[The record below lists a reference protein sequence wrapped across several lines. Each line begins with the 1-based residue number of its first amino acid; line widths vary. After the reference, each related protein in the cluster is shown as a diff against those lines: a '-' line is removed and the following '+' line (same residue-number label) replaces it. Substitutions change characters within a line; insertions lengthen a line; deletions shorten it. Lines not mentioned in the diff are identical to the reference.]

1 MSNNASITNVIN
13 VALIPEG
20 QLAGFDNMNLITV
33 FTSETGVI
41 ASAERFRTYR
51 DAASVAA
58 DWGSASAVTEYANT
72 VFGTKPNAINFGG
85 SLIVALH
92 RATAENVAATAATLV
107 SAQMVEATVINTL
120 QTITDGSFTID
131 VDGTPVIVT
140 GLDFTSTTD
149 LDGVA
154 TMLDTAVAGA
164 TVAHDN
170 GFLTVTSGTT
180 GVLSLLTAFEVH
192 STGTFIG
199 EILSLSDGSGS
210 TLTQGA
216 AAVVLPVE
224 TKVESLT
231 ATKALINFKGSCF
244 IDLVL
249 DAEVDDIAAWAQANQ
264 SIVYNVFSGSSYLA
278 VDPANPVWA
287 VRLASQSSF
296 RCLYSKSGNRKLAA
310 SYMARTHTV
319 DFNAE
324 NSAITLNLKTL
335 NVPAESY
342 TQTEIDAAKRV
353 GLDIYTTIKDVPVVL
368 TSHVNDFVDN
378 VYNLIAYIDALQ
390 TENFNL
396 LKSTGTKIP
405 QTTRGVNQLV
415 ATNEK
420 VTRRFVRAGVFAP
433 GTWTSPDSFG
443 NIDTFNR
450 NIEQF
455 GFYVLAGLLKDQPQV
470 DRQERKSPVI
480 QIAVKNAGAVHS
492 ATIIAFHNL

>member
-20 QLAGFDNMNLITV
+20 QLAGFDQMNLITV
-33 FTSETGVI
+33 FTSEAGVI

-51 DAASVAA
+51 DAAAVAA

-72 VFGTKPNAINFGG
+72 VFGTKPNAVNFGG

-92 RATAENVAATAATLV
+92 RAVAENVAATAATLV
-107 SAQMVEATVINTL
+107 SAQMVEATVISTL
-120 QTITDGSFTID
+120 QTISDGSFTID

-154 TMLDTAVAGA
+154 TILDTAIAGA
-164 TVAHDN
+164 SVAHEN
-170 GFLTVTSGTT
+170 GYLTVTSGTT
-180 GVLSLLTAFEVH
+180 GVLSLLTAFEAH
-192 STGTFIG
+192 TTGTFIG

-216 AAVVLPVE
+216 AAVVLPIE

-231 ATKALINFKGSCF
+231 ATKALINFKGSVF

-264 SIVYNVFSGSSYLA
+264 SIVYNVFSGSSYLV

-287 VRLASQSSF
+287 VKLASQSSF
-296 RCLYSKSGNRKLAA
+296 RSLYSKSGNRKLAA

-319 DFNAE
+319 NFNAE
-324 NSAITLNLKTL
+324 NSAITMNLKTL

-353 GLDIYTTIKDVPVVL
+353 GLDLYTTIKDVPVVL
-368 TSHVNDFVDN
+368 TSPANDFVDN
-378 VYNLIAYIDALQ
+378 VYNLIAYIDAIQ

-396 LKSTGTKIP
+396 LKATGTKVP
-405 QTTRGVNQLV
+405 QNTKGVNQLV

-420 VTRRFVRAGVFAP
+420 ATRRFVRAGVFAP
-433 GTWTSPDSFG
+433 GTWSSPDSFG

-455 GFYVLAGLLKDQPQV
+455 GFYVLAGLLKDQSQV
-470 DRQERKSPVI
+470 DRQERKSPVV
-480 QIAVKNAGAVHS
+480 QIAVKNAGAIHS
-492 ATIIAFHNL
+492 ASIIIQFNA

>member
-1 MSNNASITNVIN
+1 MSNNASITNVVN

-20 QLAGFDNMNLITV
+20 QLAGFINMNLITV
-33 FTSETGVI
+33 FTSEPGVI

-51 DAASVAA
+51 DAAAVAA

-92 RATAENVAATAATLV
+92 RAVAENVAATSATLV
-107 SAQMVEATVINTL
+107 SAQMVEATVISTL
-120 QTITDGSFTID
+120 QTISDGSFTID
-131 VDGTPVIVT
+131 VGITPVVAT

-154 TMLDTAVAGA
+154 TIIDTAIAGA
-164 TVAHDN
+164 TVAHEN
-170 GFLTVTSGTT
+170 GFLTVTNTLT
-180 GVLSLLTAFEVH
+180 GVTSTLTAFEAH
-192 STGTFIG
+192 TTGTFIG
-199 EILSLSDGSGS
+199 EILSLSAGSGS

-216 AAVVLPVE
+216 AAVVLPIE

-264 SIVYNVFSGSSYLA
+264 SIVYNVFSGSSYLV

-287 VRLASQSSF
+287 VKLASQTSF
-296 RCLYSKSGNRKLAA
+296 RSLYSKSGNRKLAA

-319 DFNAE
+319 NFNAE
-324 NSAITLNLKTL
+324 NSAITMNLKTL
-335 NVPAESY
+335 SVPAESY
-342 TQTEIDAAKRV
+342 SQTEIDAAKRV
-353 GLDIYTTIKDVPVVL
+353 GLDLYTTIKDVPVVL
-368 TSHVNDFVDN
+368 TSPANDSVDN
-378 VYNLIAYIDALQ
+378 VYNLIAYIDAIQ

-396 LKSTGTKIP
+396 LKATGTKIP
-405 QTTRGVNQLV
+405 QTTKGVNQLV
-415 ATNEK
+415 AANEK
-420 VTRRFVRAGVFAP
+420 ATRRFVRAGVFAP
-433 GTWTSPDSFG
+433 GTWSSPDSFG

-455 GFYVLAGLLKDQPQV
+455 GFYVLAGLLKDQPQN
-470 DRQERKSPVI
+470 DRQARKSPVVE
-480 QIAVKNAGAVHS
+480 IAVKNAGALHS
-492 ATIIAFHNL
+492 AEIVIRFNA

>member
-1 MSNNASITNVIN
+1 MMADISQVVN

-20 QLAGFDNMNLITV
+20 QQASFSNMNVCTV
-33 FTSETGVI
+33 FTSEQGVI

-51 DAASVAA
+51 DAAAVAA
-58 DWGSASAVTEYANT
+58 DWGSASSVTEYANT
-72 VFGTKPNAINFGG
+72 FFGTKPNAVNFSG
-85 SLIVALH
+85 SFVVALH
-92 RATAENVAATAATLV
+92 RATTENVAATAATLV
-107 SAQMVEATVINTL
+107 SAQMVEATVIDTL

-140 GLDFTSTTD
+140 GLDFTSTID

-154 TMLDTAVAGA
+154 TILDTAIAGA

-180 GVLSLLTAFEVH
+180 GVLSLLTAFEAHTV
-192 STGTFIG
+192 GTFIG

-216 AAVVLPVE
+216 AAVVLPIE

-249 DAEVDDIAAWAQANQ
+249 DAEVPDIAAWASANET
-264 SIVYNVFSGSSYLA
+264 IVYNVFSGSSYLL

-287 VRLASQSSF
+287 VRLASQSNF
-296 RCLYSKSGNRKLAA
+296 RCLYSKSGNRKLAV

-319 DFNAE
+319 NFNAE
-324 NSAITLNLKTL
+324 NSAITMHLKTL

-342 TQTEIDAAKRV
+342 TQTEITAAKRV
-353 GLDIYTTIKDVPVVL
+353 GLDLYVTIKDVPVVL
-368 TSHVNDFVDN
+368 TSHVNGFVDN
-378 VYNLIAYIDALQ
+378 VYNLIAYVDAIQ
-390 TENFNL
+390 IENFNL
-396 LKSTGTKIP
+396 LKATGTKIP
-405 QTTRGVNQLV
+405 QTTKGVNQLV
-415 ATNEK
+415 ATNERA
-420 VTRRFVRAGVFAP
+420 TRRFVRAGVFAP
-433 GTWTSPDSFG
+433 GTWSSPDSFG

-470 DRQERKSPVI
+470 DRQQRKSPVI
-480 QIAVKNAGAVHS
+480 EIAVKNAGGIHS
-492 ATIIAFHNL
+492 VDVIIRFNA

>member
-92 RATAENVAATAATLV
+92 RATSENVAATAATLV
-107 SAQMVEATVINTL
+107 SAQMVEATVISTL

-154 TMLDTAVAGA
+154 TMLDTAIAGA

-199 EILSLSDGSGS
+199 EILSLSAGSGS

-296 RCLYSKSGNRKLAA
+296 RSLYSKSGNRKLAA

-319 DFNAE
+319 NFSAE
-324 NSAITLNLKTL
+324 NSAITMNLKTL

-342 TQTEIDAAKRV
+342 TQTEIDAAKLV
-353 GLDIYTTIKDVPVVL
+353 GLDLYTTIKDVPVVL
-368 TSHVNDFVDN
+368 TSGANDFVDN
-378 VYNLIAYIDALQ
+378 VYNLIAYIDAIQ

-396 LKSTGTKIP
+396 LKATGTKIP

-420 VTRRFVRAGVFAP
+420 ATRRFVRAGVFAP
-433 GTWTSPDSFG
+433 GTWSSPDSFG

-455 GFYVLAGLLKDQPQV
+455 GFYVLAGLLKDQPQA
-470 DRQERKSPVI
+470 DRQARKSPVV
-480 QIAVKNAGAVHS
+480 QIAVKNAGAIHS
-492 ATIIAFHNL
+492 VDIIINFNA

>member
-131 VDGTPVIVT
+131 VDGPPVIVT

-154 TMLDTAVAGA
+154 TMLDTAIAGA

-319 DFNAE
+319 NFSAE
-324 NSAITLNLKTL
+324 NSAITMNLKTL

-353 GLDIYTTIKDVPVVL
+353 GLDLYTTIKDVPVVL
-368 TSHVNDFVDN
+368 TSGVNDFVDN
-378 VYNLIAYIDALQ
+378 VYNLIAYIDAIQ

-396 LKSTGTKIP
+396 LKATGTKIP

-420 VTRRFVRAGVFAP
+420 ATRRFVRAGVFAP
-433 GTWTSPDSFG
+433 GTWSSPDSFG

-470 DRQERKSPVI
+470 DRQARKSPVV
-480 QIAVKNAGAVHS
+480 QIAVKNAGAIHS
-492 ATIIAFHNL
+492 ADIIIQFNA

>member
-1 MSNNASITNVIN
+1 MSNNASITNVVN

-20 QLAGFDNMNLITV
+20 QQAEFDNMNLITV
-33 FTSETGVI
+33 FTGEQGVI

-72 VFGTKPNAINFGG
+72 VFGTKPNAVNFGG

-92 RATAENVAATAATLV
+92 RATTENVAATAATLE
-107 SAQMVEATVINTL
+107 SAQMVEATVLDIL

-154 TMLDTAVAGA
+154 TLLDAGITGA

-170 GFLTVTSGTT
+170 GYITVTSGTT

-216 AAVVLPVE
+216 AAVVLGVE

-264 SIVYNVFSGSSYLA
+264 SIVYNVFSGSDYLD

-296 RCLYSKSGNRKLAA
+296 RCLYSKSGNRRFAA

-319 DFNAE
+319 NFSAE
-324 NSAITLNLKTL
+324 NSAITMHLKTL

-342 TQTEIDAAKRV
+342 SQTEIDAAKRV
-353 GLDIYTTIKDVPVVL
+353 GLDIYTTIKDVSVVL
-368 TSHVNDFVDN
+368 TSGANDFVDN
-378 VYNLIAYIDALQ
+378 VYNLIAYIDAIQ

-396 LKSTGTKIP
+396 LKATGTKVP
-405 QTTRGVNQLV
+405 QTTKGVNQLV
-415 ATNEK
+415 ARNEK
-420 VTRRFVRAGVFAP
+420 ASRRYVRAGVFAP
-433 GTWTSPDSFG
+433 GTWSSPDSFG

-455 GFYVLAGLLKDQPQV
+455 GFYVLAGLLKDQPQNE
-470 DRQERKSPVI
+470 RQQRKSPVV
-480 QIAVKNAGAVHS
+480 QIAVKNAGAIHS
-492 ATIIAFHNL
+492 AEIIINFNA

>member
-107 SAQMVEATVINTL
+107 SAQMVEATVISTL

-154 TMLDTAVAGA
+154 TMLDTAIAGA

-216 AAVVLPVE
+216 AAVVLPIE

-264 SIVYNVFSGSSYLA
+264 SIVYSVFSGSSYLA

-319 DFNAE
+319 NFNAE
-324 NSAITLNLKTL
+324 NSAITMNLKTL

-353 GLDIYTTIKDVPVVL
+353 GLDLYTTIKDVPVVL
-368 TSHVNDFVDN
+368 TSGVNDFVDN
-378 VYNLIAYIDALQ
+378 VYNLIAYIDAIQ

-396 LKSTGTKIP
+396 LKATGTKIP

-420 VTRRFVRAGVFAP
+420 ATRRFVRAGVFAP
-433 GTWTSPDSFG
+433 GTWSSPDSFG

-455 GFYVLAGLLKDQPQV
+455 GFYVLAGLLKDQPQA
-470 DRQERKSPVI
+470 DRQARKSPVVE
-480 QIAVKNAGAVHS
+480 IAVKNAGALHS
-492 ATIIAFHNL
+492 AEIVIRFNA